1 MRQARHFPPEVR
13 TAQFV
18 VDGHAHASEAGQ
30 IVARSSGCREI
41 EVEQGHRH
49 ATPQL
54 PPEVKQAVKAAI
66 RSIAIEP
73 ATGEPLRGELEGLW
87 KFRVRRYRLV
97 YAVDRRRR
105 VIRIFAV
112 GHRRG
117 IYEEVSER
125 LRRPIV

>member
-1 MRQARHFPPEVR
+1 VSAWRIDLPPHVAEVVRH
-13 TAQFV
+13 
-18 VDGHAHASEAGQ
+18 
-30 IVARSSGCREI
+30 
-41 EVEQGHRH
+41 
-49 ATPQL
+49 L
-54 PPEVKQAVKAAI
+54 PPEIKQAVKAAL

-97 YAVDRRRR
+97 YAVDRRQR

-117 IYEEVSER
+117 IYEEISR
-125 LRRPIV
+125 SLRRPPA

>member
-1 MRQARHFPPEVR
+1 MSAWRIDLPPHVAEVVRH
-13 TAQFV
+13 
-18 VDGHAHASEAGQ
+18 
-30 IVARSSGCREI
+30 
-41 EVEQGHRH
+41 
-49 ATPQL
+49 L
-54 PPEVKQAVKAAI
+54 PPEVKQAVKAAL

-73 ATGEPLRGELEGLW
+73 ATGEPLRGEVEGLR

-97 YAVDRRRR
+97 YAVDRRQH

-125 LRRPIV
+125 LRRPTACR

>member
-1 MRQARHFPPEVR
+1 MSAWRIDLPPHVAEVVRH
-13 TAQFV
+13 
-18 VDGHAHASEAGQ
+18 
-30 IVARSSGCREI
+30 
-41 EVEQGHRH
+41 
-49 ATPQL
+49 L
-54 PPEVKQAVKAAI
+54 PPEVKQAVKSAL

-97 YAVDRRRR
+97 YAVDRRQR

-117 IYEEVSER
+117 IYEEVSGR
-125 LRRPIV
+125 LRRPPT